1 VSVFRLL
8 AAAAALGAVVGAVLA
23 RRAPR
28 PDQDTEATDRAVLTA
43 IDRVLPAGSQATSP
57 DPMAPDPLSL
67 RGIPA
72 YPGASPRRVTGAQR
86 SGEPLNAISWFTTG
100 DSVDQVLG
108 FYEQAYR
115 AANLMHTAQRWERR
129 GYVSW
134 FEYRK
139 REDGSLGPG
148 DGVLHL
154 VAAMNEGSQTIVLV
168 AATDPKKLLE
178 SMAPLP
184 AGVSLP
190 PGAGRT
196 QVINLGE
203 AGHERSS
210 VFAPYAHLGRE
221 ALATA
226 LEASLTSGGWVVE
239 ERGHT
244 PDGKLTLVAR
254 RGTTLQLAVVA
265 GSKQQSQVLISL
277 EPSAPSKGP
286 P

>member
-1 VSVFRLL
+1 MFRLL
-8 AAAAALGAVVGAVLA
+8 AAAAALGAVGGAVLA

-28 PDQDTEATDRAVLTA
+28 PDQDADAADRAVLTA
-43 IDRVLPAGSQATSP
+43 IDRVLPAGSQARGP
-57 DPMAPDPLSL
+57 DPMAPDPVSL

-72 YPGASPRRVTGAQR
+72 YPGASPRRVTGAQP
-86 SGEPLNAISWFTTG
+86 SGAPLNAISWFTTG

-108 FYEQAYR
+108 FYQQAYR
-115 AANLMHTAQRWERR
+115 AANLMHTAARWERR

-134 FEYRK
+134 FEHRQS
-139 REDGSLGPG
+139 EDGSAGPG

-168 AATDPKKLLE
+168 AATDPKKLLQ

-203 AGHERSS
+203 AGQERSS

-226 LEASLTSGGWVVE
+226 LEASLASGGWVVE

-244 PDGKLTLVAR
+244 PDGKLTLAAR
-254 RGTTLQLAVVA
+254 RGSTLQLAVVT
-265 GSKQQSQVLISL
+265 GSNKQSQVLISV
-277 EPSAPSKGP
+277 EPSAASERQP
-286 P
+286 